1 MMLIL
6 FIAINIVGLVIF
18 FGLAVIFSRDRQS
31 INKKSVAR
39 LLALNLFIGWFLTSF
54 PIGRE
59 IIVVAAAAF
68 TSVIAI
74 AYEGIAF
81 ALPNWVNVPQMN
93 FITAALLPLLMVVP
107 FFDILNYF
115 GIMPFIIKWVG
126 RALSFITQTPKFESL
141 FSVAMVVLGNPE
153 VQAVTSMQLK
163 QISAQRCVTV
173 ALMSMSCVSAAMIGS
188 YTQMMPAEFVLTAV
202 PLNVINALMV
212 AQILYPVQISA
223 EEDEV
228 TSVDSSAEKKL
239 PFFSFLGNSIIGAGK
254 LVFIVT
260 VMVVAFISL
269 AKLLDAALAMINP
282 AVSLE
287 SILGL
292 IMFPFAWLMGLET
305 GEAFQLAQFMGTK
318 LVTNEFVVMVQAQD
332 LMNTFSRHMQC
343 VLTVFVTSFAN
354 LGTVGI
360 LLGTFNGIVDKEKN
374 ELISLNVKYMILSG
388 IIVSLMS
395 AGIAGLFT
403 W

>member
-1 MMLIL
+1 M
-6 FIAINIVGLVIF
+6 FIAINIVGLILF
-18 FGLAVIFSRDRQS
+18 FGLAVLLSKDRKS
-31 INKKSVAR
+31 VNKKSVAR
-39 LLALNLFIGWFLTSF
+39 LLILNLFVGWFLTSF

-59 IIVVAAAAF
+59 LIVIAAAAF
-68 TSVIAI
+68 TSVIGI

-126 RALSFITQTPKFESL
+126 RALSFVTQSPKFESL

-153 VQAVTSMQLK
+153 VQAVTSAQLK
-163 QISAQRCVTV
+163 QISKQRCVTV
-173 ALMSMSCVSAAMIGS
+173 ALMSMSCVSAAIIGS

-212 AQILYPVQISA
+212 AQILYPVKISA

-228 TSVDSSAEKKL
+228 TSVDSTKEKL

-269 AKLLDAALAMINP
+269 AKLADAALAIIHP

-305 GEAFQLAQFMGTK
+305 AEVFQLAQFMGTK
-318 LVTNEFVVMVQAQD
+318 LVTNEFVVMVQAQP
-332 LMNTFSRHMQC
+332 LMENFSRHMQC

-360 LLGTFNGIVDKEKN
+360 LLGTFNGIVDKETN
-374 ELISLNVKYMILSG
+374 NLISLNVKYMIASG
-388 IIVSLMS
+388 ILVSLIS

>member
-1 MMLIL
+1 MFIMINVVGLIL
-6 FIAINIVGLVIF
+6 FVALAIFL
-18 FGLAVIFSRDRQS
+18 SRDRHT

-39 LLALNLFIGWFLTSF
+39 LLALNIFIGWFLTSF

-68 TSVIAI
+68 TSVISI

-153 VQAVTSMQLK
+153 VQAVTSTQLK

-173 ALMSMSCVSAAMIGS
+173 ALMSMSCVSAAIIGS

-212 AQILYPVQISA
+212 AQILYPVQISP

-305 GEAFQLAQFMGTK
+305 AEAFQLAQFMGTK
-318 LVTNEFVVMVQAQD
+318 LVT
-332 LMNTFSRHMQC
+332 TKC
-343 VLTVFVTSFAN
+343 
-354 LGTVGI
+354 
-360 LLGTFNGIVDKEKN
+360 
-374 ELISLNVKYMILSG
+374 
-388 IIVSLMS
+388 
-395 AGIAGLFT
+395 
-403 W
+403 

>member
-1 MMLIL
+1 ML
-6 FIAINIVGLVIF
+6 IAINFIGIIVFL
-18 FGLAVIFSRDRQS
+18 GLAVLLSKNRRE
-31 INKKSVAR
+31 INKKAVAK
-39 LLALNLFIGWFLTSF
+39 LLALNLFVGWFLTSF

-59 IIVVAAAAF
+59 IILIVAAAF
-68 TSVIAI
+68 TSIISI

-93 FITAALLPLLMVVP
+93 FITGALLPLLMIVP

-115 GIMPFIIKWVG
+115 GIMPFIIKWFG
-126 RALSFITQTPKFESL
+126 RALSFLTGMPKFESF

-153 VQAVTSMQLK
+153 VQAVTARQLK
-163 QISAQRCVTV
+163 KISTQRCLTV
-173 ALMSMSCVSAAMIGS
+173 AMMSMSCVSAGIIGS
-188 YTQMMPAEFVLTAV
+188 YTQMMPAEFILTAV

-212 AQILYPVQISA
+212 AHILYPVPISA
-223 EEDEV
+223 EEDNV
-228 TSVDSSAEKKL
+228 TSVNENVREKI
-239 PFFSFLGNSIIGAGK
+239 PFFNFLGNSIIGAGR

-260 VMVVAFISL
+260 VMVIAFVSL
-269 AKLLDAALAMINP
+269 AKLADAALAVIHP

-292 IMFPFAWLMGLET
+292 IMFPFALLLGLES
-305 GEAFQLAQFMGTK
+305 GEAFQLAEFMGTK
-318 LVTNEFVVMVQAQD
+318 LVTNEFVVMLQAQP
-332 LMNTFSRHMQC
+332 LMETFSRHMQC

-360 LLGTFNGIVDKEKN
+360 LLGTFSGIVDKEKN
-374 ELISLNVKYMILSG
+374 ELISRNVKYMIVSG
-388 IIVSLMS
+388 ILVSLIS

>member
-1 MMLIL
+1 ML
-6 FIAINIVGLVIF
+6 IAINFIGIIVFL
-18 FGLAVIFSRDRQS
+18 GLAVLLSKNRRE
-31 INKKSVAR
+31 INKKAVAK
-39 LLALNLFIGWFLTSF
+39 LLALNLFVGWFLTSF

-59 IIVVAAAAF
+59 IILIVAAAF
-68 TSVIAI
+68 TSIISI

-93 FITAALLPLLMVVP
+93 FITGALLPLLMIVP

-115 GIMPFIIKWVG
+115 GIMPFIIKWFG
-126 RALSFITQTPKFESL
+126 RALSFLTGMPKFESF

-153 VQAVTSMQLK
+153 VQAVTARQLK
-163 QISAQRCVTV
+163 KISTQRCLTV
-173 ALMSMSCVSAAMIGS
+173 AMMSMSCVSAGIIGS
-188 YTQMMPAEFVLTAV
+188 YTQMMPAEFILTAV

-212 AQILYPVQISA
+212 AHILYPVPISA
-223 EEDEV
+223 EEDNV
-228 TSVDSSAEKKL
+228 TSVNENVREKI
-239 PFFSFLGNSIIGAGK
+239 PFFNFLGNSIIGAGR

-260 VMVVAFISL
+260 VMVIAFVSL
-269 AKLLDAALAMINP
+269 AKLADAARAVIHP

-292 IMFPFAWLMGLET
+292 IMFPFALLLGLES
-305 GEAFQLAQFMGTK
+305 GEAFQLAEFMGTK
-318 LVTNEFVVMVQAQD
+318 LVTNEFVVMLQAQP
-332 LMNTFSRHMQC
+332 LMETFSRHMQC

-360 LLGTFNGIVDKEKN
+360 LLGTFSGIVDKEKN
-374 ELISLNVKYMILSG
+374 ELISRNVKYMIVSG
-388 IIVSLMS
+388 ILVSLIS

>member
-1 MMLIL
+1 M
-6 FIAINIVGLVIF
+6 FIVVNVIGLCAF
-18 FGLAVIFSRDRQS
+18 FGLAVIFSKDRRA

-39 LLALNLFIGWFLTSF
+39 LFLLNIFVGWFLTSF

-59 IIVVAAAAF
+59 LIVIVASAF
-68 TSVIAI
+68 SSVIAI

-93 FITAALLPLLMVVP
+93 FITAVLLPLLMIVP

-115 GIMPFIIKWVG
+115 GIMTFIIKWIG
-126 RALSFITQTPKFESL
+126 RALSFITKAPKFESL
-141 FSVAMVVLGNPE
+141 FSVAMVVLGNPD
-153 VQAVTSMQLK
+153 VQAVTSTQLK
-163 QISAQRCVTV
+163 QISTQRCVTI
-173 ALMSMSCVSAAMIGS
+173 ALMSMSCVSAAIIGS
-188 YTQMMPAEFVLTAV
+188 YVQMMPAEFVLTAV

-212 AQILYPVQISA
+212 AHILYPVKISA
-223 EEDEV
+223 EEDEI
-228 TSVDSSAEKKL
+228 TSINQNSQKKL

-254 LVFIVT
+254 LIFIVT
-260 VMVVAFISL
+260 VMVIAFVSL
-269 AKLLDAALAMINP
+269 AKLADAALTTINP
-282 AVSLE
+282 AISLE

-292 IMFPFAWLMGLET
+292 IMFPFAWLLGLEPA
-305 GEAFQLAQFMGTK
+305 EAFQLAQFMGTK
-318 LVTNEFVVMVQAQD
+318 LITNEFVVMLQAQP
-332 LMNTFSRHMQC
+332 LMENFSRHMQC

-360 LLGTFNGIVDKEKN
+360 LIGTFNGIVDKEKN

>member
-1 MMLIL
+1 M
-6 FIAINIVGLVIF
+6 FIAINIVGLIIF
-18 FGLAVIFSRDRQS
+18 FGLAVLLSKDRKS

-39 LLALNLFIGWFLTSF
+39 LLILNLFVGWFLTSF

-59 IIVVAAAAF
+59 IIVIAAAAF
-68 TSVIAI
+68 TSVISI

-126 RALSFITQTPKFESL
+126 RALSFVTQSPKFESL

-153 VQAVTSMQLK
+153 VQAATSTQLK
-163 QISAQRCVTV
+163 QISKQRCVTV
-173 ALMSMSCVSAAMIGS
+173 ALMSMSCVSAAIISS
-188 YTQMMPAEFVLTAV
+188 YTQMMPAEFVITAV

-212 AQILYPVQISA
+212 AQILYPVKISA
-223 EEDEV
+223 EEDDI
-228 TSVDSSAEKKL
+228 TSVDSGKEKL

-269 AKLLDAALAMINP
+269 AKLADAALAMIHP

-305 GEAFQLAQFMGTK
+305 AEVFQLAQFMGTK
-318 LVTNEFVVMVQAQD
+318 LVTNEFVVMVQAQP
-332 LMNTFSRHMQC
+332 LMENFSRHMQC

-360 LLGTFNGIVDKEKN
+360 LLGTFNGIVNKEKN
-374 ELISLNVKYMILSG
+374 ELISLNVKYMIASG
-388 IIVSLMS
+388 ILVSLIS

>member
-1 MMLIL
+1 ML
-6 FIAINIVGLVIF
+6 IAINFIGIIVFL
-18 FGLAVIFSRDRQS
+18 GLAVLLSKNRRE
-31 INKKSVAR
+31 INKKAVAK
-39 LLALNLFIGWFLTSF
+39 LLALNLFVGWFLTSF

-59 IIVVAAAAF
+59 IILIVAAAF
-68 TSVIAI
+68 TSIISI

-93 FITAALLPLLMVVP
+93 FITGALLPLLMIVP

-115 GIMPFIIKWVG
+115 GIMPFIIKWFG
-126 RALSFITQTPKFESL
+126 RALSFLTGMPKFESF

-153 VQAVTSMQLK
+153 VQAVTSTQLK
-163 QISAQRCVTV
+163 KISTQRCLTV
-173 ALMSMSCVSAAMIGS
+173 AMMSMSCVSAGIIGS
-188 YTQMMPAEFVLTAV
+188 YTQMMPAEFILTAV

-212 AQILYPVQISA
+212 AHILYPVPISA
-223 EEDEV
+223 EEDNV
-228 TSVDSSAEKKL
+228 TSVNENVREKI
-239 PFFSFLGNSIIGAGK
+239 PFFNFLGNSIIGAGR

-260 VMVVAFISL
+260 VMVIAFVSL
-269 AKLLDAALAMINP
+269 AKLADAALAVIHP

-292 IMFPFAWLMGLET
+292 IMFPFALLFGLES
-305 GEAFQLAQFMGTK
+305 GEAFQLAEFMGTK
-318 LVTNEFVVMVQAQD
+318 LVTNEFVVMLQAQP
-332 LMNTFSRHMQC
+332 LMETFSRHMQC
-343 VLTVFVTSFAN
+343 VLTVFLTSFAN

-360 LLGTFNGIVDKEKN
+360 LLGTFSGIVDKDKQ
-374 ELISLNVKYMILSG
+374 ELISRNVKYMIVSG
-388 IIVSLMS
+388 IIVSLIS

>member
-1 MMLIL
+1 MFIVINVVGLIL
-6 FIAINIVGLVIF
+6 FLA
-18 FGLAVIFSRDRQS
+18 LAVLLSRDRKA
-31 INKKSVAR
+31 INKKSVIR
-39 LLALNLFIGWFLTSF
+39 LLALNFFVGWFLTSF

-59 IIVVAAAAF
+59 IIVIVATAF
-68 TSVIAI
+68 TSVIGI

-93 FITAALLPLLMVVP
+93 FITSALLPLLMIVP

-126 RALSFITQTPKFESL
+126 RTLSFITQSPKFESL
-141 FSVAMVVLGNPE
+141 FSVAMVMLGNPE

-163 QISAQRCVTV
+163 KICAQRCVTV
-173 ALMSMSCVSAAMIGS
+173 ALMSMSFVSAAIIGS

-212 AQILYPVQISA
+212 AQILYPVQISP
-223 EEDEV
+223 EEDEI
-228 TSVDSSAEKKL
+228 TSVNSDAEKKL
-239 PFFSFLGNSIIGAGK
+239 PFFNFLGNSIIGAGK

-260 VMVVAFISL
+260 VMVVAFIAL
-269 AKLLDAALAMINP
+269 AKLADAALAMINP

-318 LVTNEFVVMVQAQD
+318 LVTNEFVVMIQAQP
-332 LMNTFSRHMQC
+332 LMETFSRHMQC

-388 IIVSLMS
+388 IIVSLIS

>member
-1 MMLIL
+1 MLNL
-6 FIAINIVGLVIF
+6 FIAINVVGLLIF
-18 FGLAVIFSRDRQS
+18 FGLAVFFSHDRKA

-39 LLALNLFIGWFLTSF
+39 LLLLNLFVGWFLTSF

-59 IIVVAAAAF
+59 IIAITAAAF
-68 TSVIAI
+68 TSVIGI

-93 FITAALLPLLMVVP
+93 FITSALLPLLMIVP
-107 FFDILNYF
+107 FFDMLNYF
-115 GIMPFIIKWVG
+115 GIMPFIIKWIG
-126 RALSFITQTPKFESL
+126 RALSFVTKSPKFESI

-153 VQAVTSMQLK
+153 VQAITATQLK
-163 QISAQRCVTV
+163 KISTQRCVTV
-173 ALMSMSCVSAAMIGS
+173 AMMSMSCVSAAIIGS

-212 AQILYPVQISA
+212 TQILYPVKISA
-223 EEDEV
+223 EEDEI
-228 TSVDSSAEKKL
+228 TSVDSVAEKKL
-239 PFFSFLGNSIIGAGK
+239 PFFTFLSHSIIGAGK

-260 VMVVAFISL
+260 VMVIAFVSL
-269 AKLLDAALAMINP
+269 ANLANAALAVINS
-282 AVSLE
+282 AISLE

-305 GEAFQLAQFMGTK
+305 AEAFQLAQLMGTK
-318 LVTNEFVVMVQAQD
+318 LVTNEFVAMLEAQP
-332 LMNTFSRHMQC
+332 LMENFSRHMQC
-343 VLTVFVTSFAN
+343 VFTVFVTSFAN

-360 LLGTFNGIVDKEKN
+360 LLGTFSGIVDKEKA
-374 ELISLNVKYMILSG
+374 ELISVNVKYMILSG
-388 IIVSLMS
+388 IIVSLIS

>member
-1 MMLIL
+1 MFIVINVVGLIL
-6 FIAINIVGLVIF
+6 FLA
-18 FGLAVIFSRDRQS
+18 LAVLLSRDRKA
-31 INKKSVAR
+31 INKKSVIR
-39 LLALNLFIGWFLTSF
+39 LLALNFFVGWFLTSF

-59 IIVVAAAAF
+59 IIVIVATAF
-68 TSVIAI
+68 TSVIGI

-93 FITAALLPLLMVVP
+93 FITSALLPLLMIVP

-126 RALSFITQTPKFESL
+126 RTLSFITQSPKFESL
-141 FSVAMVVLGNPE
+141 FSVAMVMLGNPE

-163 QISAQRCVTV
+163 KISAQRCVTV
-173 ALMSMSCVSAAMIGS
+173 ALMSMSCVSAAIIGS

-212 AQILYPVQISA
+212 AQILYPVQISP
-223 EEDEV
+223 EEDEI
-228 TSVDSSAEKKL
+228 TSVNSDAEKKL
-239 PFFSFLGNSIIGAGK
+239 PFFNFLGNSIIGAGK

-260 VMVVAFISL
+260 VMVVAFIAL
-269 AKLLDAALAMINP
+269 AKLADAALAMINP

-318 LVTNEFVVMVQAQD
+318 LVTNEFVVMIQAQP
-332 LMNTFSRHMQC
+332 LMETFSRHMQC

-388 IIVSLMS
+388 IIVSLIS

>member
-1 MMLIL
+1 M
-6 FIAINIVGLVIF
+6 FIAINIVGLIIF
-18 FGLAVIFSRDRQS
+18 FGLAVLLSKDRKS

-39 LLALNLFIGWFLTSF
+39 LLILNLFVGWFLTSF

-59 IIVVAAAAF
+59 IIVIAAAAF
-68 TSVIAI
+68 TSVISV

-81 ALPNWVNVPQMN
+81 AIPNWVNVPQMN

-126 RALSFITQTPKFESL
+126 RALSFVTQSPKFESL

-153 VQAVTSMQLK
+153 VQAATSTQLK
-163 QISAQRCVTV
+163 QISKQRCVTV
-173 ALMSMSCVSAAMIGS
+173 ALMSMSCVSAAIISS
-188 YTQMMPAEFVLTAV
+188 YTQMMPAEFVITAV

-223 EEDEV
+223 EEDEI
-228 TSVDSSAEKKL
+228 TSVDADKEKL

-269 AKLLDAALAMINP
+269 AKLADAALAMIHP

-305 GEAFQLAQFMGTK
+305 AEVFQLAQFMGTK
-318 LVTNEFVVMVQAQD
+318 LVTNEFVVMVQAQP
-332 LMNTFSRHMQC
+332 LMENFSRHMQC

-360 LLGTFNGIVDKEKN
+360 LLGTFNGIVNKEKN
-374 ELISLNVKYMILSG
+374 ELISLNVKYMIASG
-388 IIVSLMS
+388 ILVSLIS